1 MAHSTFALLCIS
13 WLSLFS
19 LAFARPQDGW
29 RNTSMPRL
37 RTSGS
42 AQKLTPQPT
51 PSAASISQRSY
62 IPDPTGI
69 PFVIQNRT
77 AQPWVS
83 LNGPAAH
90 QTIAAASPS
99 LCASSSNSGGYW
111 YANIEHN
118 GQSSFLDSGHKE
130 AYKVF
135 RNVVEDYGAD
145 NTGGRDA
152 ALAIQAA
159 IHAGPSD
166 GPDRAS
172 HSMGTTGQ
180 PAIVYLPSGTYLLE
194 SSLQLFVGTVLIG
207 DPTNPPVLKA
217 AANFPDDHII
227 YAKDPNFGGT
237 INFYIGM
244 KNVVLDSTG
253 VGYSK
258 NIALLDWTVSQATQL
273 TNVGFNMP
281 TGSATHV
288 GLTTQYDYNSNLI
301 MNDLWFKGGAVG
313 MKLNGQQWV
322 FKNLSFLGTTTGVIA
337 GGTDITFVGCRF
349 EQCQTGIDAHGT
361 SGSLTV
367 IDTSATSVGTFITSG
382 TSATAGNSIILE
394 NISNYGNTV
403 KIGDTIVLSG
413 GVSDTWVHGHMYTSG
428 SNQMQSTNGQQVTTP
443 RASALLSGN
452 KYFTKAPPTYQEY
465 TANQV
470 LNIKNVAGKP
480 VYGDGETD
488 DTRNINAILSSNK
501 DCKLIYFPAGT
512 YIVTDTIFVPS
523 GSRIIGDS
531 FASIIS
537 AVGDN
542 FENEASPRAMIR
554 VGYPGDTGVAQIS
567 DMVFT
572 VADILP
578 GCQLLEVNIAGTNPG
593 DVGFWNTH
601 FRIGGAVGSLVE
613 SQCTSNA
620 ESCKAAYGL
629 IHLTS
634 TSSVYIENMWGWTAD
649 HDLDG
654 ENAQTISTGRGML
667 VEATAATWLIGTGME
682 HNTLYQYN
690 FHHARNVFSAL
701 QQSESPYWQGVG
713 STLAPAPWDEHLTTS
728 DPDFAECGAD
738 DALCRMAL
746 FERISGSS
754 ELFLYGGCNWV
765 FFNDNGDCPKG
776 DCQKTAVKVEGSSG
790 IYLYGTNTKS
800 TTNMVVEGGTPIAR
814 QSENAGGWGG
824 VIAAYLYD
832 S

>member
-1 MAHSTFALLCIS
+1 MCAHSHS
-13 WLSLFS
+13 
-19 LAFARPQDGW
+19 
-29 RNTSMPRL
+29 
-37 RTSGS
+37 
-42 AQKLTPQPT
+42 
-51 PSAASISQRSY
+51 
-62 IPDPTGI
+62 GI

-83 LNGPAAH
+83 LNGPAVH
-90 QTIAAASPS
+90 ETLASTSTS
-99 LCASSSNSGGYW
+99 LCSSSSSNSGRYW
-111 YANIEHN
+111 YEEIEHN
-118 GQSSFLDSGHKE
+118 GESSFLDSGHKE
-130 AYKVF
+130 SYKVF

-145 NTGGRDA
+145 NTGRKDA
-152 ALAIQAA
+152 SAAIQAA
-159 IHAGPSD
+159 IQAGPSN

-180 PAIVYLPSGTYLLE
+180 PAIVYLPGGTYLLQ
-194 SSLQLFVGTVLIG
+194 SSLQFFVGTVLIG

-244 KNVVLDSTG
+244 KNVVLDSTA
-253 VGYSK
+253 VGYDK

-281 TGSATHV
+281 TGTATHV

-322 FKNLSFLGTTTGVIA
+322 FKNLSFVGTTTGVIA
-337 GGTDITFVGCRF
+337 GGTDITFMGCHF

-367 IDTSATSVGTFITSG
+367 IDTSAISVGTFITSG
-382 TSATAGNSIILE
+382 TSNTAGNSIVLE

-403 KIGDTIVLSG
+403 KIGNTIVLSG
-413 GVSDTWVHGHMYTSG
+413 GVSDTWVHGHLYTAG
-428 SNQMQSTNGQQVTTP
+428 SNQMQSTNGQLVTTV
-443 RASALLSGN
+443 RASPLLSGN

-465 TANQV
+465 SASQV
-470 LNIKNVAGKP
+470 LNIKNVPDKP
-480 VYGDGETD
+480 VYGDGDTD
-488 DTRNINAILSSNK
+488 DTHNINAILSSNK
-501 DCKLIYFPAGT
+501 DCKVIYFPAGT
-512 YIVTDTIFVPS
+512 YIVTDTILIPS

-531 FASIIS
+531 FASMIS
-537 AVGDN
+537 AVGSN
-542 FENEASPRAMIR
+542 FESEASPRAMIQ
-554 VGYPGDTGVAQIS
+554 VGYPGDVGVAQIS
-567 DMVFT
+567 DLVFT

-578 GCQLLEVNIAGTNPG
+578 GCQLVEVNIAGKNAG
-593 DVGFWNTH
+593 DVGFWNAH
-601 FRIGGAVGSLVE
+601 FRIGGAVGSQVE
-613 SQCTSNA
+613 TQCSGRA
-620 ESCKAAYGL
+620 EDCKAAYGL
-629 IHLTS
+629 IHLSS
-634 TSSVYIENMWGWTAD
+634 TSSAYIENMWGWTAD

-654 ENAQTISTGRGML
+654 DNAQTISTGRGML

-690 FHHARNVFSAL
+690 FEYARNVFSAL

-713 STLAPAPWDEHLTTS
+713 NTLAPAPWHEHLISS
-728 DPDFAECGAD
+728 DPDFSGCDPD
-738 DALCRMAL
+738 DAICRMAL
-746 FERISGSS
+746 FERIRGSS
-754 ELFLYGGCNWV
+754 DLFLYGGCNWV
-765 FFNDNGDCPKG
+765 FFNDNGDCKAG
-776 DCQKTAVKVEGSSG
+776 DCQKNAIQIESSSS

-800 TTNMVVEGGTPIAR
+800 TTNMVLEGNVPVAR